1 MMATTSRRSPPRQER
16 GRPRRQ
22 DRRGSELLVRILV
35 AIPAAFVVVL
45 FIDFG
50 GAAFDLFLV
59 AVAWLCLSELYRM
72 LARWRPVP
80 IVGFASAAAMILL
93 ARHGGQRAV
102 LETAVI
108 TLPVVFLATVARGR
122 SRPTVTIAGTL
133 FGIYWIG
140 FALAHAVLLRGF
152 LHGKGVLIDVLVG
165 TFLGDTGAYIG
176 GRLFGRRPLARTI
189 SPQKT
194 WEGLICGILTAIL
207 SVFLAGQFQS
217 SWLTHGDALLLGF
230 TVGVIGP
237 IGDLFESLV
246 KRDAGTKD
254 TGTLFGPHGGILDR
268 ADAVLFTLVAG
279 YYVWW
284 AVLH

>member
-1 MMATTSRRSPPRQER
+1 MATRSRRPPPRQER
-16 GRPRRQ
+16 GRPRGQ
-22 DRRGSELLVRILV
+22 AGRGSELLVRIMIAV
-35 AIPAAFVVVL
+35 PAAFVTVL
-45 FIDFG
+45 FIDLG
-50 GAAFDLFLV
+50 GVAFDLFLV
-59 AVAWLCLSELYRM
+59 AAAWLCLAELYR
-72 LARWRPVP
+72 LLSRWRPIP
-80 IVGFASAAAMILL
+80 LVGFATAAAMILL
-93 ARHGGQRAV
+93 AGHGGQRVV

-108 TLPVVFLATVARGR
+108 ALPVAFLVAVGRGQP
-122 SRPTVTIAGTL
+122 RPTVSIAGTL
-133 FGIYWIG
+133 FGVYWIA
-140 FALAHAVLLRGF
+140 FALSHAVLLRG
-152 LHGKGVLIDVLVG
+152 LMHGKGVLIDVLVG

-189 SPQKT
+189 SPRKT
-194 WEGLICGILTAIL
+194 WEGLICGILTAII

-217 SWLTHGDALLLGF
+217 SWLTQGDALLLGT

-254 TGTLFGPHGGILDR
+254 TGTLFGPHGGVLDR
-268 ADAVLFTLVAG
+268 ADAVLFTIVAG